1 MAYHAAMGRSN
12 KRTRE
17 RGQHPLWLRLVI
29 AIPLGAIFGLLVV
42 LGLDEVLGRAMP
54 WVAGAVALVTT
65 VALARESGRIGK
77 LVTNFLGLLSGI

>member
-1 MAYHAAMGRSN
+1 MGRSN
-12 KRTRE
+12 KRARE
-17 RGQHPLWLRLVI
+17 RGEHPLWLRLVI

-42 LGLDEVLGRAMP
+42 LGLDLAFTEGVLGAAMP